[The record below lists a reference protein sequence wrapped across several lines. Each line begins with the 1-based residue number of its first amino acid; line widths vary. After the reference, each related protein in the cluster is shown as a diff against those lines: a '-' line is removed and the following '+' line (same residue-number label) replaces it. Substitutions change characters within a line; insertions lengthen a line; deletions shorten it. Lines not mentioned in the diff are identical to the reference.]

1 MGKPVIMY
9 EAGQTAYPFE
19 AMVNSGDNTTY
30 TASFAPISGAAGF
43 EANVL
48 PYGVKTGGLATPGDS
63 ANEVDVSAMTLAAPG
78 MAGADANGEVIV
90 AGATVTITR
99 GSGAGFVVNSI
110 TVDDTG
116 SFAIVVGDESTQFSE
131 TRGAAGGPPFIPEG
145 SIEIAQTRTSG
156 TASAVL
162 SANEIYRVPN
172 LHREEAGY
180 PAYTLDQGE
189 GVVTFATSLPLIH
202 TGGVPKKVY
211 IQGYTP
217 LFAPIPRCSDW
228 SPAGSSIS
236 PQTVDT
242 YDGTFS
248 AGSTTT
254 LNSASFTA
262 ILDNGVSD
270 PIIQLVGQVL
280 WFEYRPD
287 RDQTA
292 PKQLTIG
299 RLATNWTQQASG
311 GKVQANFT
319 IAPESE
325 SQNILA

>member
-19 AMVNSGDNTTY
+19 AMVNSGDNMTY

-48 PYGVKTGGLATPGDS
+48 PYGIKTGGIATPGDS
-63 ANEVDVSAMTLAAPG
+63 ANEIDISAMTLAAPG
-78 MAGADANGEVIV
+78 MTGADANGEVIV
-90 AGATVTITR
+90 AGGTVSITR
-99 GSGAGFVVNSI
+99 GSGAGYIVNSVV
-110 TVDDTG
+110 VDNTG
-116 SFAIVVGDESTQFSE
+116 TLAVVVGTESAAFTE
-131 TRGAAGGPPFIPEG
+131 TRGAAGGPPYIPEDA
-145 SIEIAQTRTSG
+145 IEVCQARVSD
-156 TASAVL
+156 TASSVL
-162 SANEIYRVPN
+162 TANEIYRVPN
-172 LHREEAGY
+172 LHREEASY
-180 PAYTLDQGE
+180 PAYTIDQGE
-189 GVVTFATSLPLIH
+189 GIVEFATALPLIH
-202 TGGVPKKVY
+202 AGDMPKKVY
-211 IQGYTP
+211 ISGYTP

-248 AGSTTT
+248 AGATTT

-262 ILDNGVSD
+262 ILDNGISD
-270 PIIQLVGQVL
+270 PIIEKVGQVL

-299 RLATNWTQQASG
+299 RLSTNWTQQASG

>member
-19 AMVNSGDNTTY
+19 AMVNSGDNQTY

-43 EANVL
+43 EADVL
-48 PYGVKTGGLATPGDS
+48 PYGIITGGLATPGDS
-63 ANEVDVSAMTLAAPG
+63 ADEVDISAMTLAAPG
-78 MAGADANGEVIV
+78 MTGADANGEVTV

-99 GSGAGFVVNSI
+99 GSGSGFIVNSV
-110 TVDDTG
+110 TVDNTG
-116 SFAIVVGDESTQFSE
+116 GLAVVQGTESSSFSE
-131 TRGAAGGPPFIPEG
+131 TRGAAGGPPFIAEG
-145 SIEIAQTRTSG
+145 AIEVCQVRVSD
-156 TASAVL
+156 TASSVL
-162 SANEIYRVPN
+162 TANEIYRVSN
-172 LHREEAGY
+172 LHREEANY

-189 GVVTFATSLPLIH
+189 GVVEFATALPLIH
-202 TGGVPKKVY
+202 TGGLPKKVY
-211 IQGYTP
+211 IAGYTP

-248 AGSTTT
+248 AGATTT

-262 ILDNGVSD
+262 ILDNGISD
-270 PIIQLVGQVL
+270 PIIEKVGQVL

-287 RDQTA
+287 RDQSF

-299 RLATNWTQQASG
+299 RLATTWTQEASG

-319 IAPESE
+319 VAPESE
-325 SQNILA
+325 SQNVIG